1 MKYIIHFLTISRI
14 LAGPMIFILLNY
26 GNGYLL
32 TILLFFLASISDFFD
47 GFLARKYSLTSQLG
61 AILDP
66 IADKILL
73 LFCLFAL
80 ALHLES
86 SYIGFVGCLIL
97 TREFWVSA
105 LRDFNSRNGSASYTK
120 VTFLAKLK
128 TTIQLCAIGSYLLG
142 LLFGNALI
150 IFISDFILLL
160 ALTITLQTGLTYSIQ
175 TFSKFSKTL

>member
-61 AILDP
+61 EILDP

-73 LFCLFAL
+73 LFCLFPL

-105 LRDFNSRNGSASYTK
+105 LRDFNSRNGSASFTK

-160 ALTITLQTGLTYSIQ
+160 ALIITIHTGSQYTLESYKKIS
-175 TFSKFSKTL
+175 S

>member
-14 LAGPMIFILLNY
+14 LAGPVIFILLNY

-32 TILLFFLASISDFFD
+32 TILLFFIASISDFFD

-61 AILDP
+61 EILDP

-86 SYIGFVGCLIL
+86 SYIGFIGCLIL

-105 LRDFNSRNGSASYTK
+105 LRDFNSRNGSTSFTK

-142 LLFGNALI
+142 LLFSNALI

-160 ALTITLQTGLTYSIQ
+160 ALIITIHTGSQYTLESYKKIS
-175 TFSKFSKTL
+175 S